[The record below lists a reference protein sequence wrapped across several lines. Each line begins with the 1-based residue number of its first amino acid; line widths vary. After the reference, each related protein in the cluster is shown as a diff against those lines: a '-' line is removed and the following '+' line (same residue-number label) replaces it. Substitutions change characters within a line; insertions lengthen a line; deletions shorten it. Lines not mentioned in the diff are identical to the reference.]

1 MMAAMKTATK
11 ISLFALAALVA
22 TITFG
27 SGAKAQNYPWC
38 AFYDAGDEAIVCGF
52 VSFEQCLAT
61 VRGIGGFCDRNN
73 LYQAAVPVKHPA
85 YRAHK
90 DSSRKPS

>member
-1 MMAAMKTATK
+1 MKTVMDFAMKT
-11 ISLFALAALVA
+11 SLFALALVVVSFA
-22 TITFG
+22 AG

-73 LYQAAVPVKHPA
+73 LYQAAAPAIHPA
-85 YRAHK
+85 YRARKNNSHK
-90 DSSRKPS
+90 QS

>member
-1 MMAAMKTATK
+1 MKAAIK
-11 ISLFALAALVA
+11 ISLFALAVVVA
-22 TITFG
+22 ASASGT
-27 SGAKAQNYPWC
+27 GAKAQNYPWC

-73 LYQAAVPVKHPA
+73 LYQAAAPA
-85 YRAHK
+85 NRPSYRTRK
-90 DSSRKPS
+90 DYSHKPS